1 MHARVEADL
10 SAIAAGEPTLS
21 VMPCPGP
28 EEGEAMSSSSGGDAA
43 AVEEQAEAGEEEGAS
58 RSTDAEASAPGWP
71 EESGAWRRDEGA
83 AAGSRGGASAATERD
98 DGAAAAADESGL
110 ESDGWLVKA
119 SRLEGHG
126 QRPMRSRRARKNVEE
141 LPTDEDGP
149 WLSGAFDALAGAP
162 SLAGVLG
169 GRVRRGVEGVRAVAR
184 CCARGLEH
192 VCKDGAEMTVQ
203 VAEGG
208 RVRLSRTRSGPC
220 TSSDWTDALRVAAR
234 DEALVIC
241 Y

>member
-1 MHARVEADL
+1 
-10 SAIAAGEPTLS
+10 
-21 VMPCPGP
+21 
-28 EEGEAMSSSSGGDAA
+28 MSSSSGGDAA

-58 RSTDAEASAPGWP
+58 RSTDAEASAQ
-71 EESGAWRRDEGA
+71 GA

-98 DGAAAAADESGL
+98 DGAAAAAEEAGL

-208 RVRLSRTRSGPC
+208 RVRWSRTRSGPC